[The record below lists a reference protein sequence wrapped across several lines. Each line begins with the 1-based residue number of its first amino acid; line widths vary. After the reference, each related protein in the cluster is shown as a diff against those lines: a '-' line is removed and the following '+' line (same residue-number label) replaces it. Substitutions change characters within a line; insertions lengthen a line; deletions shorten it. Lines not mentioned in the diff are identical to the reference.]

1 MNLRRK
7 SLGDTISKNP
17 SIAGLMLLC
26 KLLKLLYYSFLSSSN
41 FDPICNIVIYFLL
54 VWNFAAVIC
63 VLSMNV
69 KLFLKKL
76 NQERTILS
84 LMRSKTW
91 MWLNQKEARTVPLL
105 SIRVFRCLITFILTF
120 LFNSFYKGHFFRAQV
135 TKTFILFCFQHIKVF
150 LIKFSASRCDVAWKF
165 QYIPLLHETN
175 EFHYIII
182 LTFKYRQLQHFDSVL
197 WLTCLTEQRVSPIM

>member
-1 MNLRRK
+1 MCL
-7 SLGDTISKNP
+7 
-17 SIAGLMLLC
+17 SI
-26 KLLKLLYYSFLSSSN
+26 
-41 FDPICNIVIYFLL
+41 
-54 VWNFAAVIC
+54 
-63 VLSMNV
+63 NV

-105 SIRVFRCLITFILTF
+105 PIRVFRCLITFILTF
-120 LFNSFYKGHFFRAQV
+120 LFNSFYKGHFLQG
-135 TKTFILFCFQHIKVF
+135 TGHKNIHFILFSAYQGLSDKVF
-150 LIKFSASRCDVAWKF
+150 CFKMWCSVEVSSK
-165 QYIPLLHETN
+165 YILLLDETN

-182 LTFKYRQLQHFDSVL
+182 LTLKYRQHQHFDSVL